1 MYAFMGDDMK
11 MEWAELLKG
20 DLTGMNDG
28 DGDVKLN
35 TVPEFLEAYEMRP
48 RFITGEDGG
57 FLGVQLI
64 TPWDAIL
71 DTALE
76 ILTVQLKNEWVTL
89 ELPPYSK
96 WKHDLKEHYFSVWIA
111 NNIKSERK
119 RKAVKADF

>member
-1 MYAFMGDDMK
+1 MYAFMDNDMK
-11 MEWAELLKG
+11 LEWAELLRG
-20 DLTGMNDG
+20 DLVGANDE
-28 DGDVKLN
+28 DGSQLN
-35 TVPEFLEAYEMRP
+35 TVPDFIKAYEFNP

-71 DTALE
+71 DTALG